1 MVAHLI
7 LLLLFVA
14 IFRRS
19 VKVDFRKNAVT
30 GAGPF
35 AGRPASTAE
44 GTKFAGL
51 TFTPQWR

>member
-14 IFRRS
+14 IFRGS
-19 VKVDFRKNAVT
+19 VQVDFRKNAVT
-30 GAGPF
+30 GTGPF
-35 AGRPASTAE
+35 AGRPASTAQ
-44 GTKFAGL
+44 GTKCAGL